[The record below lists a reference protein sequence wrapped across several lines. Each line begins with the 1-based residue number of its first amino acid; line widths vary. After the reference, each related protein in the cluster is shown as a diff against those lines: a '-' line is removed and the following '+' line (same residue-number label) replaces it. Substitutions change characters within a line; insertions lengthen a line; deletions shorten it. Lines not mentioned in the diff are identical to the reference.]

1 MELESQVTAHIV
13 EKGPHLKEPLE
24 VKVQPKMVG
33 GTESTRAVLKLEP
46 TNDKTGVFQDF
57 FHFLEAF
64 LPKMVETLLE
74 KEAAEA

>member
-13 EKGPHLKEPLE
+13 EKELALKDPLKF
-24 VKVQPKMVG
+24 KVQPQMMG
-33 GTESTRAVLKLEP
+33 GTESTKAVLKLEP
-46 TNDKTGVFQDF
+46 FSDKEGVFHDF

-74 KEAAEA
+74 KEVGSS